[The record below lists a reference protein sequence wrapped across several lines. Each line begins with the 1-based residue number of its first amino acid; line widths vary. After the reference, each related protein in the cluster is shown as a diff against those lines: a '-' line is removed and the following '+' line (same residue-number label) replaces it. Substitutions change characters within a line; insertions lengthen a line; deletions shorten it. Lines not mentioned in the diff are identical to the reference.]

1 MSIVIP
7 FYGDPAPA
15 QELISRLQQ
24 DHSPLLHEIIVSDD
38 ASPTAFPHM
47 DGVIVTRR
55 DHNGGFAQAVNSGA
69 SLATGDLL
77 LILNSDLHL
86 CRGFLDDLITQAQP
100 WMPAMVS
107 VNTAGTSTSASWPGR
122 HFPNTCHAVAEWLL
136 PLVRLRHLP
145 ALHEAV
151 GHDTRA
157 DGSRDMCVD
166 WVVGAL
172 MLLPTQ
178 AFRAVGGLDESF
190 YMNSE
195 EVDLQRRLR
204 VLGLPSVI
212 LSGLHAVHDGGGSS
226 AADKRVA
233 WMMDGRRRYLTKW
246 RGRTGLAQFEAAMLA
261 ATGVNL
267 VWNTIRR
274 AAGTRI
280 SPWGVAQEQCQ
291 VIRHPEQWVPLEH
304 RAPRSQ
310 RGPSSSPSSHGDTPT
325 ARQQG

>member
-1 MSIVIP
+1 MRTDSVSVVIP
-7 FYGDPAPA
+7 FYGDPVPTLA
-15 QELISRLQQ
+15 LIDSLLRDQFPRLR
-24 DHSPLLHEIIVSDD
+24 EVIVSDD
-38 ASPTAFPHM
+38 ASPTPFPQREEVT
-47 DGVIVTRR
+47 VIRR
-55 DHNGGFAQAVNSGA
+55 QQNGGFAQAVNSGA

-100 WMPAMVS
+100 WMPAVVS
-107 VNTAGTSTSASWPGR
+107 VNTAGTPTSTSWPGR
-122 HFPNTCHAVAEWLL
+122 HFPTTCHAAAEWLL

-204 VLGLPSVI
+204 DLGLPSVI
-212 LSGLHAVHDGGGSS
+212 LSGLHAAHDGGGSS

-246 RGRTGLAQFEAAMLA
+246 RGRTGLAQFEAAMLT
-261 ATGVNL
+261 ATGINL
-267 VWNTIRR
+267 LWNCGRR
-274 AAGTRI
+274 FMGAPVHPLTQAG
-280 SPWGVAQEQCQ
+280 QERKL
-291 VIRHPEQWVPLEH
+291 IFDPAQWVP
-304 RAPRSQ
+304 
-310 RGPSSSPSSHGDTPT
+310 DTNRMGKG
-325 ARQQG
+325 A